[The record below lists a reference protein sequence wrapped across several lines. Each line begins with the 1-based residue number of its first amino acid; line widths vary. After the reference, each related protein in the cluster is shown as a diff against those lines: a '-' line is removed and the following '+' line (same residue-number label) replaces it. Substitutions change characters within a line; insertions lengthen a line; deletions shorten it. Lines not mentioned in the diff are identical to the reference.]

1 MKINEDLKKNLILI
15 TFTVFLIL
23 IVMNVSTIL
32 LYASQV
38 LQVLKPVIYGLFIA
52 FILNIVLVRIEK
64 ILKLK
69 MKKPRGLSLV
79 LTLVIFIA
87 AIYAVVTLIVPEL
100 IDSIVIL
107 VKSIPTYWENAQGY
121 ILDVIGRFNITEEA
135 IYALPWKD
143 WTQNA
148 INFLLGVFPAIFS
161 SGTAVASTIMNIFL
175 GIIIAIY
182 MLASKEKLIDQF
194 TRVLYSFLPKK
205 FCDKLMEIS
214 TLSNDILNKFAT
226 GQLLEAVI
234 LGTLCFVG
242 LFILKIPYAPLI
254 AVIIGLTNII
264 PYFGPIIGT
273 VPSAFLIL
281 MVSPVSALI
290 FVVFILILQQID
302 SNIIYPRV
310 VGESVSLPAM
320 WIMIAILI
328 GGGMFGLVGML
339 LGVPVFA
346 IIYSVMGTFI
356 NKRYKQRIE
365 K

>member
-1 MKINEDLKKNLILI
+1 MKINEELKRPLILI
-15 TFTVFLIL
+15 TFTVLLVL
-23 IVMNVSTIL
+23 IVMNTNIIL
-32 LYASQV
+32 LGIAE
-38 LQVLKPVIYGLFIA
+38 LLDVLKPVIYGLFIA

-79 LTLVIFIA
+79 LTIVIFIA
-87 AIYAVVTLIVPEL
+87 AIYAIVTLVVPEL

-107 VKSIPTYWENAQGY
+107 VKSIPEYWENAQGY
-121 ILDVIGRFNITEEA
+121 ILDFIGKFNITEDT
-135 IYALPWKD
+135 ILSLPWKD
-143 WTQNA
+143 WTQNVVH
-148 INFLLGVFPAIFS
+148 FLLGVFPAIFS
-161 SGTAVASTIMNIFL
+161 SGSAVASTVMNILL
-175 GIIIAIY
+175 GIIISIY
-182 MLASKEKLIDQF
+182 ILASKEKLIDQF
-194 TRVLYSFLPKK
+194 TRVIYSFMPKK

-242 LFILKIPYAPLI
+242 LVILKIPYAPLI
-254 AVIIGLTNII
+254 AVIIGVTNII

-281 MVSPVSALI
+281 MVSPISALI

-320 WIMIAILI
+320 WIMIAILM
-328 GGGMFGLVGML
+328 GGGMFGLIGML

-346 IIYSVMGTFI
+346 IIYSVMGAFI
-356 NKRYKQRIE
+356 NKRYKQRMG

>member
-1 MKINEDLKKNLILI
+1 MKMNEELKKNLILI
-15 TFTVFLIL
+15 TYTIFLIL
-23 IVMNVSTIL
+23 LVMNVNTIL
-32 LYASQV
+32 VYASK
-38 LQVLKPVIYGLFIA
+38 LIGVLKPVIYGLFIA
-52 FILNIVLVRIEK
+52 FILNIVLVRVEK

-69 MKKPRGLSLV
+69 IKKPRGLALL
-79 LTLVIFIA
+79 LTLVIFVIG
-87 AIYAVVTLIVPEL
+87 IYAVVTLIVPEL
-100 IDSIVIL
+100 LDSIVIL
-107 VKSIPTYWENAQGY
+107 VKSIPGYWENAQGY
-121 ILDVIGRFNITEEA
+121 ILDFIGRFNITEET
-135 IYALPWKD
+135 ILSLPWKD
-143 WTQNA
+143 FTQNI
-148 INFLLGVFPAIFS
+148 INFVLGVFPAIFS

-175 GIIIAIY
+175 GLIISVY
-182 MLASKEKLIDQF
+182 MLSSKEKLIDQF
-194 TRVLYSFLPKK
+194 TKIIYSFMPKK
-205 FCDKLMEIS
+205 FCDKLMQIS

-242 LFILKIPYAPLI
+242 LVILKIPYAPLI
-254 AVIIGLTNII
+254 AVIIGMTNII

-281 MVSPVSALI
+281 MVSPISALI

-328 GGGMFGLVGML
+328 GGGMFGLIGML

-356 NKRYKQRIE
+356 NKRYKQRIT